1 MNYSTYTKEE
11 LLEEIRD
18 HEQALKL
25 DEEQFSYAKDC
36 VSKSKVALAEAIIEL
51 HKYEQQNNGQSKR

>member
-18 HEQALKL
+18 RERALKL
-25 DEEQFSYAKDC
+25 DEEQLSYAKDC
-36 VSKSKVALAEAIIEL
+36 VSKSKVALAEAIIAL
-51 HKYEQQNNGQSKR
+51 HKYEQSKN